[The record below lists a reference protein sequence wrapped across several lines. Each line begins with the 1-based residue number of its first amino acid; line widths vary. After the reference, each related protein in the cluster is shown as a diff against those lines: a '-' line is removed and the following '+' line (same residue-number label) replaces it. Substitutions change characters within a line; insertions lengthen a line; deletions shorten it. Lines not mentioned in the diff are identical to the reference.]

1 MKTLDILK
9 ENKATANAIKKLDS
23 VDLMPYIQ
31 SHKGKEVKH
40 LMGCINHHVLYS
52 DEYSDSVLEL
62 LTEEEFFEYLL
73 DRYGEDIVGVE
84 EVIKYRVK

>member
-1 MKTLDILK
+1 MKTLDILRS
-9 ENKATANAIKKLDS
+9 NKATTNVINKLDS

-40 LMGCINHHVLYS
+40 LMGCIDYHVPYS
-52 DEYSDSVLEL
+52 DEYSDSVLDM

-84 EVIKYRVK
+84 EVVAYRVK